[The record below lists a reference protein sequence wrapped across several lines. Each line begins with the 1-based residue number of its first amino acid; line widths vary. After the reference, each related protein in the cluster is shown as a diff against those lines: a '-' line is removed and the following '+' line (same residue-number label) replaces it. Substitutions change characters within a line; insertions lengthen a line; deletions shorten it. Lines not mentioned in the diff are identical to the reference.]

1 MIKIVTYQIYPIL
14 ISYLHKL
21 KLWCIDTVSSGHLV
35 SEFWSPH
42 FLQTFTKIS
51 TAKIEQQ
58 KVNIILKTLLDK
70 GADSSYYVEAIR
82 WTQKTQRGIIL
93 STFCNMCAKDL
104 LL

>member
-1 MIKIVTYQIYPIL
+1 MCPIL
-14 ISYLHKL
+14 ATYLHKL
-21 KLWCIDTVSSGHLV
+21 KLRCVDTVSNGHLV

-42 FLQTFTKIS
+42 FLQAFTKIS

-82 WTQKTQRGIIL
+82 WTQKRQRGIIL
-93 STFCNMCAKDL
+93 SIFSNMCAKEL